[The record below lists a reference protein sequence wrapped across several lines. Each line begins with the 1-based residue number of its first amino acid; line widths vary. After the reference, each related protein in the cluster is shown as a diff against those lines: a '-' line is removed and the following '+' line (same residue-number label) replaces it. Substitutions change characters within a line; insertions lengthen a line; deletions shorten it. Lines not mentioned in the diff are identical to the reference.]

1 MDANFSTY
9 VYMKDY
15 KFSQVLLESQ
25 EIKLGLRVVAYPFFK
40 MMSKKLKDFLKKN
53 GFVCSLAISYSNAT

>member
-1 MDANFSTY
+1 
-9 VYMKDY
+9 MKDY